1 MDRSAIEALMS
12 LGNEKNMNQGNRKR
26 GSGGA
31 LLGLPP
37 KAPPRVPLKDL
48 TEDTQPRSRRRLA
61 KDKAVVALV
70 VEDDSIMEEEKP
82 VDEAKPEEG
91 KAPPKDGKVFSQEE
105 QNKYALTDKLVLS
118 NFQTPASRFLDTKPF
133 VLVEYHIDHL
143 NHSMIAFE
151 HKPVGYILLIEAV
164 HYPKIGDQESFM
176 EYALLVKQKEGKWEL
191 LFKRCTTNKVYWDAD
206 CLRERSF
213 RMPLLQNTLG
223 GTANFEACL
232 GRWHLD
238 HVKKYLELKPERFK
252 VLIRTNLIHFED
264 IKKVHRIM
272 YKEGDKFYTQQ
283 LEVAFENNDILW
295 DTIFTLNMY
304 ISKINRK

>member
-61 KDKAVVALV
+61 KDKVVALV

-151 HKPVGYILLIEAV
+151 NNPVGYILLIEAV

-191 LFKRCTTNKVYWDAD
+191 LFKRCTTNKV
-206 CLRERSF
+206 
-213 RMPLLQNTLG
+213 
-223 GTANFEACL
+223 
-232 GRWHLD
+232 
-238 HVKKYLELKPERFK
+238 
-252 VLIRTNLIHFED
+252 
-264 IKKVHRIM
+264 
-272 YKEGDKFYTQQ
+272 
-283 LEVAFENNDILW
+283 
-295 DTIFTLNMY
+295 
-304 ISKINRK
+304 

>member
-1 MDRSAIEALMS
+1 MESSAIEALMS
-12 LGNEKNMNQGNRKR
+12 LGDEKNMKQGTRKR
-26 GSGGA
+26 NAGGA

-37 KAPPRVPLKDL
+37 KVPPKVPFKDL
-48 TEDTQPRSRRRLA
+48 VDDGKTRSRRRLA
-61 KDKAVVALV
+61 KDNVVVASV
-70 VEDDSIMEEEKP
+70 VEDEPSMEEEEP
-82 VDEAKPEEG
+82 KPEEQV
-91 KAPPKDGKVFSQEE
+91 PPKDGKVFSQEE
-105 QNKYALTDKLVLS
+105 QNNYALTDKLVLS
-118 NFQTPASRFLDTKPF
+118 NFETPASRFLDTKPF

-143 NHSMIAFE
+143 NHSMNVFAD
-151 HKPVGYILLIEAV
+151 KPVGYILLIEAV
-164 HYPKIGDQESFM
+164 HYPKIGDQHSFM

-191 LFKRCTTNKVYWDAD
+191 LFKRCTTDKVYWDAD

-213 RMPLLQNTLG
+213 RMPVIQNTLG

-238 HVKKYLELKPERFK
+238 HVKKYLTLKPDRFN
-252 VLIRTNLIHFED
+252 VLIRTNLIHFDD

-283 LEVAFENNDILW
+283 LEVAFENNDIFW